1 MRDKAFKTLIFQ
13 HFSLGF
19 VTNVNKS
26 FMETVQTIEYL
37 GLAIESIRMTLS
49 LQEEKVKRIF
59 QECKKISSMKKIT
72 VL

>member
-1 MRDKAFKTLIFQ
+1 
-13 HFSLGF
+13 
-19 VTNVNKS
+19 
-26 FMETVQTIEYL
+26 METVQTIEYL

-49 LQEEKVKRIF
+49 LKEEKVKRIF